1 MKLSKLNHCAGST
14 VINGAPQSVTS
25 WFCGSSVILG
35 ALWRGQYG
43 SPNFSSLTSPPPSTP
58 HKCTD
63 LHPLSL
69 LHPQPTGK
77 CLLSYCAFCKTW
89 LNLINAVDFK
99 QNCIWAVEREKER
112 GNSQKP
118 EQISPVRSL
127 RGLTWPTVCKYSTLF
142 MVWFHGG
149 GILQADIKEV
159 DVWGGVEN
167 EHNSFSVFPKDT
179 LHERKK
185 KLEWNWN
192 FYSLDSVHFVFCFRI
207 SFEASK
213 AEFEPDSEF
222 LNDNK

>member
-43 SPNFSSLTSPPPSTP
+43 SPNFSTLTSPPPSTP
-58 HKCTD
+58 HKRTD

-99 QNCIWAVEREKER
+99 QNCIWAAERERER
-112 GNSQKP
+112 EGIARDQSRSARSDRWEDWLGPVFARFPPCLWSGFMEEAFFKL
-118 EQISPVRSL
+118 ISR
-127 RGLTWPTVCKYSTLF
+127 KST
-142 MVWFHGG
+142 
-149 GILQADIKEV
+149 
-159 DVWGGVEN
+159 
-167 EHNSFSVFPKDT
+167 SV
-179 LHERKK
+179 
-185 KLEWNWN
+185 
-192 FYSLDSVHFVFCFRI
+192 
-207 SFEASK
+207 
-213 AEFEPDSEF
+213 SEGRCC
-222 LNDNK
+222 